1 MIWRAR
7 LPLSLLVAF
16 LCLLVGAS
24 RALATTWYVEKTA
37 TCAGCTDANTCLQA
51 QTITTGKATVNAAL
65 ACMVTAGGGGH
76 AVEVGNGS
84 YNEYIRTA
92 TTGCPAGYTCTA
104 FPSGTGTG
112 ARNVLKAKAGHTP
125 ELKPTAVAPAG
136 TGAIVNFNKTTSSQF
151 IDIGA
156 IGAGFILDAS
166 TCSGSPG
173 TTAACGGVS
182 IGASGATTNN
192 IRILGNTI
200 RFGHVTDSAA
210 GVVITQSAHTNTI
223 GGNTLFQNG
232 RDSLS
237 SGLQVLT
244 NANVIEDNVISQSG
258 ASNLL
263 LYKPTSFTWLLQ
275 DNIVRRN
282 TLHTNG
288 VHSTTSSNLRVGGDT
303 NSVYANVLH
312 TSEYSALKVKY
323 GSPTGNKLYNN
334 TICGSTGEG
343 ISIDA
348 DATTTD
354 VQNNI
359 IYNAVTGY
367 VNGGTGTIFTT
378 NLGCP
383 QCNNTANPLFVGT
396 CTNLHLQTGSPAIN
410 TGANLT
416 ATVALDRDG
425 TTYNVPMEIG
435 AHTFGTVVPPL
446 VLVFTS
452 APVGAVEGTTMAI
465 VRAEIRDSAGTLQT
479 SHANN
484 CVIAKASGPGT
495 LSGTTNVAPSS
506 GVCTWSNLS
515 LSQDGTYTLS
525 VTSTGVT
532 SVTSGSFVIT
542 DAAAAPTGA
551 RLHRTGP

>member
-1 MIWRAR
+1 MIRVRR
-7 LPLSLLVAF
+7 LSILAIAL
-16 LCLLVGAS
+16 LCLLS
-24 RALATTWYVEKTA
+24 LALPVTATTWYAEKTA
-37 TCAGCTDANTCLQA
+37 TCAGCTDANTCTQA
-51 QTITTGKATVNAAL
+51 QTITTGKATINAAL

-76 AVEVGNGS
+76 TVEVGNGS

-136 TGAIVNFNKTTSSQF
+136 TGAIVNFNKTTSSQY

-156 IGAGFILDAS
+156 IGQGFILDAS

-173 TTAACGGVS
+173 TTATCGGVS

-210 GVVITQSAHTNTI
+210 GVLITQSAHTNTI
-223 GGNTLFQNG
+223 GGNTLLQNG

-237 SGLQVLT
+237 SGMQIMT
-244 NANVIEDNVISQSG
+244 SDNIIEDNVISQSG

-275 DNIVRRN
+275 NNIVRRN

-303 NSVYANVLH
+303 HQVYANVLH

-323 GSPTGNKLYNN
+323 GSPSGNKLYNN

-343 ISIDA
+343 ITVDA
-348 DATTTD
+348 DATATD

-359 IYNAVTGY
+359 IYNTTTGY
-367 VNGGTGTIFTT
+367 LNSGTGTIFTT

-383 QCNNTANPLFVGT
+383 QCNNTANPLFVAT
-396 CTNLHLQTGSPAIN
+396 CTNLHLQAGSPALN
-410 TGANLT
+410 AAANLT
-416 ATVALDRDG
+416 ATVALDRDS
-425 TTYNVPMEIG
+425 TAVQR
-435 AHTFGTVVPPL
+435 AHGDWRVYVWDGRAAAGFGVHGCSRRRGGRRDDGDHP
-446 VLVFTS
+446 
-452 APVGAVEGTTMAI
+452 
-465 VRAEIRDSAGTLQT
+465 RRDSGL
-479 SHANN
+479 
-484 CVIAKASGPGT
+484 GG
-495 LSGTTNVAPSS
+495 
-506 GVCTWSNLS
+506 
-515 LSQDGTYTLS
+515 
-525 VTSTGVT
+525 
-532 SVTSGSFVIT
+532 
-542 DAAAAPTGA
+542 DAADGPCGKLCDCESVRPWHPLWHDQRGA
-551 RLHRTGP
+551 E